1 MDFLRKNRIT
11 ILSIGIG
18 LVSLTRMFVLLLG
31 TDPINGYSQSL
42 LWSIIQIV
50 ICALVVILTIV
61 PAILPGQDMELGDSV
76 LFRIMA
82 GVGILGYTVKL
93 VMSLVGLWQE
103 ISLNMMMYEI
113 RLPWLAL
120 VKVLLSV
127 LAVGFFFL
135 LCRTGTRLPS
145 AASLILILGPIG
157 LYAIRL
163 IESFM
168 TITMNPSVDTYA
180 ILLLSC
186 CAGLMFLSYLGRGL
200 LDITVKSAFAAWTV
214 IAAVMLAL
222 SSVAAL
228 VFAIVQAPAY
238 AGLIAVEDLIC
249 DFCVMLLAVAGAN
262 LHPCAPAKVRRHTM
276 VGSAVPLP
284 HRRGRYI
291 PKH

>member
-18 LVSLTRMFVLLLG
+18 LVSLARMFVLLLG

-42 LWSIIQIV
+42 LWSIIQIAV
-50 ICALVVILTIV
+50 CALVIAATVIPV
-61 PAILPGQDMELGDSV
+61 VYPKQEMKLGDSV
-76 LFRIMA
+76 LFRVMA
-82 GVGILGYTVKL
+82 GVGILGYAVKL
-93 VMSLVGLWQE
+93 AMSLVGLWQE
-103 ISLNMMMYEI
+103 FSMNMMMYQI

-120 VKVLLSV
+120 AKVVLSV

-135 LCRTGTRLPS
+135 LCRVGTRLPS
-145 AASLILILGPIG
+145 TTSLILILGPIG
-157 LYAIRL
+157 LYVIRL

-186 CAGLMFLSYLGRGL
+186 CAGLLFLSYLGRSL
-200 LDITVKSAFAAWTV
+200 LDMTVKPAFAVCTSV
-214 IAAVMLAL
+214 AAVLLAL
-222 SSVAAL
+222 SSVATL
-228 VFAIVQAPAY
+228 VFSVIQAPAY
-238 AGLIAVEDLIC
+238 VGLIPIEDLLC
-249 DFCVMLLAVAGAN
+249 DFCLMLLAVAGTN
-262 LHPCAPAKVRRHTM
+262 IHQGVPVNMRRHAM

-284 HRRGRYI
+284 RRRGRYI